1 MSQELKNDSL
11 SVQNSSTAGT
21 VSHQSL
27 SRCKSEPVRIKE
39 FMNLCEF
46 DGDDDDDDDDGHDDD
61 SGEKTKTFDDDI
73 GESELDDCQSLPPD
87 ENEYIRDPHFQ
98 YSSKDEKSPE
108 TVVNIHD
115 SGMKKI
121 DLAEGSHS
129 SLINSMATVPDFIQ
143 SKISN
148 INIPNHD
155 RLQDYKY
162 SNDNVD
168 DLKLSKQ
175 LFISNSPSDLAKE
188 DISSTASLCSNQ
200 SDNSVQKQSNILSAQ
215 VSGLSTIIK
224 SNSNLSNS
232 NYIMKQPSIM
242 SEVSNVIHSTQER
255 RVQSTSNYK
264 IESTS
269 ALDRQPLTNQYQIL
283 SNQLATKTP
292 LKQNPPISS
301 SRPVPSVSHK
311 NLFQTPQN
319 KTNGDY
325 VNSSHIQTPA
335 TIFSHWTQNN
345 MMSTPLQN
353 RMLGSGQT
361 PGQSLSSKRDL
372 QWQRNSDSSVK
383 GARRPLAETSE
394 SRASVRNLPSHGK
407 TLEINENQSREH
419 LKTIPEKLS
428 LVSSVSDLKENKQPP
443 VRAELKFQS
452 SENDSQKHFVT
463 SRSRSAE
470 PIPDHYNTEKKNTT
484 GEYVSK
490 NYPVCNS
497 SKHTEY
503 EIDKHR
509 GELKNKPT
517 THVSDTYSTEKRHT
531 MGDHIP
537 NTYKVNHQSRRTDYE
552 LEKHPSESKGILT
565 KPLSERHASN
575 RPTVALESVAARENI
590 NKNSAV
596 DNVKIQASV
605 PSSTK
610 KSQHGKTIT
619 VKNKEYMILGFLG
632 QGMSGN
638 VYRVQDLKTFELRA
652 IKVVDLSRMDKEN
665 MQSSI
670 QEINMLCKLQAPC
683 IVQMFDYEIIGQTIY
698 VVLEMGDTDLSKFI
712 KTICAEKKLPVTM
725 ILYYWTEML
734 TAVKY
739 IHDHGVIHSDLKP
752 ANFLLVRGRLKLIDF
767 GIASTVHG
775 DMTSVIKNVTVGT
788 LNYISPE
795 ALMDVDETSHQNSK
809 YKISYKSDVWSL
821 GCILYSLV
829 FGYTPFQHI
838 RQNWAKIGAI
848 TNPSTKISFDL
859 PPNSQPIPSILIDV
873 IKRCLNYNPKERP
886 SVCDLINIQYISI
899 TSNNTNISKP
909 NIPHNTLVK
918 IKQALDENEWRQF
931 IEMMDNRIV

>member
-1 MSQELKNDSL
+1 
-11 SVQNSSTAGT
+11 
-21 VSHQSL
+21 
-27 SRCKSEPVRIKE
+27 
-39 FMNLCEF
+39 
-46 DGDDDDDDDDGHDDD
+46 
-61 SGEKTKTFDDDI
+61 
-73 GESELDDCQSLPPD
+73 
-87 ENEYIRDPHFQ
+87 
-98 YSSKDEKSPE
+98 
-108 TVVNIHD
+108 
-115 SGMKKI
+115 
-121 DLAEGSHS
+121 
-129 SLINSMATVPDFIQ
+129 
-143 SKISN
+143 
-148 INIPNHD
+148 
-155 RLQDYKY
+155 
-162 SNDNVD
+162 
-168 DLKLSKQ
+168 
-175 LFISNSPSDLAKE
+175 
-188 DISSTASLCSNQ
+188 
-200 SDNSVQKQSNILSAQ
+200 
-215 VSGLSTIIK
+215 
-224 SNSNLSNS
+224 
-232 NYIMKQPSIM
+232 
-242 SEVSNVIHSTQER
+242 
-255 RVQSTSNYK
+255 K
-264 IESTS
+264 IESTTG
-269 ALDRQPLTNQYQIL
+269 LDRQPLTNQYQSL

-319 KTNGDY
+319 KTSGDY

-353 RMLGSGQT
+353 RMLGS
-361 PGQSLSSKRDL
+361 
-372 QWQRNSDSSVK
+372 DSSVK

-394 SRASVRNLPSHGK
+394 SRASVKNLPSHGK
-407 TLEINENQSREH
+407 TLEINENQS
-419 LKTIPEKLS
+419 P
-428 LVSSVSDLKENKQPP
+428 
-443 VRAELKFQS
+443 
-452 SENDSQKHFVT
+452 
-463 SRSRSAE
+463 E

-490 NYPVCNS
+490 NYPICNL
-497 SKHTEY
+497 SKHNEY

-517 THVSDTYSTEKRHT
+517 THISDTYSTEKRHT
-531 MGDHIP
+531 MGDHMP

-575 RPTVALESVAARENI
+575 RPTVTHESVAARENI
-590 NKNSAV
+590 NKNSTV

-725 ILYYWTEML
+725 ILYYWTE
-734 TAVKY
+734 
-739 IHDHGVIHSDLKP
+739 I
-752 ANFLLVRGRLKLIDF
+752 
-767 GIASTVHG
+767 
-775 DMTSVIKNVTVGT
+775 
-788 LNYISPE
+788 
-795 ALMDVDETSHQNSK
+795 K

-931 IEMMDNRIV
+931 IEVNKR